1 MSASRTSNKQILT
14 AIEDQTAAI
23 TQLAAAIAGAM
34 PTHSKHTTVAD
45 TPVVTPKPE
54 VETEADKPTKVRVSP
69 EYLSHMKVKGQ
80 DHANNKGEDVILYGR
95 VNLNG
100 ETKLAYCLASRW
112 TKLRDRGLIGAV
124 ARFSPV

>member
-14 AIEDQTAAI
+14 AIEEQTAAI
-23 TQLAAAIAGAM
+23 TALASAIAGN
-34 PTHSKHTTVAD
+34 HTSAPEA
-45 TPVVTPKPE
+45 PVVTPEPVVTEPE
-54 VETEADKPTKVRVSP
+54 ATDKPTKVRVSP